1 MHGAN
6 VICGV
11 APVSLGLQV
20 SEPETFRETEFD
32 SGDSAS
38 DLARNKLKS
47 PPRPLMV
54 EQNAT
59 TAKHAV
65 GLAVVHCEIKASY
78 LADPIRATWMER
90 GGLSLRHFAN
100 FAKHLTRSCKI
111 EPASRS
117 EEHTSELQSLMHLV

>member
-47 PPRPLMV
+47 PPRTLMV

-90 GGLSLRHFAN
+90 GGLSLRHFSELS
-100 FAKHLTRSCKI
+100 KHLTRSEERRVGKECR
-111 EPASRS
+111 SRWS
-117 EEHTSELQSLMHLV
+117 